1 MSLEIERKFLVRNPA
16 WREQATARERLLQG
30 YLANTP
36 ACSVRVRT
44 ATGRGWVSVKGM
56 QPGRV
61 RPEYEYGIPE
71 AEAAEMLSAFAEG
84 PLIEKF
90 RHRVPV
96 GHHCFE
102 VDEFQGANE
111 GLVVAEIELAS
122 SDEEFPRPEWLGDEV
137 TEDTRFYN
145 FRLSSQPFGEW
156 PEEVR
161 QAALQGLSPAR
172 DAP

>member
-16 WREQATARERLLQG
+16 WREQAT
-30 YLANTP
+30 
-36 ACSVRVRT
+36 
-44 ATGRGWVSVKGM
+44 VKGM

-122 SDEEFPRPEWLGDEV
+122 LNEEFPRPEWLGDEV

-145 FRLSSQPFGEW
+145 FRLSSQPFGDW
-156 PEEVR
+156 PEEER
-161 QAALQGLSPAR
+161 QAVLQGLSPAG